1 MSDSKHVKQTNLV
14 LIFFVTTKYQKLFK
28 SPPKIVITYNYHL
41 LFQIIRHTDI
51 LYQMNNLRTLEPFT
65 TSKTLTIDHFVALK
79 NHWKSK
85 EPYDA
90 SEQEQVEYLLFTEEN
105 LFKSLH
111 SMDQF
116 C

>member
-14 LIFFVTTKYQKLFK
+14 LIFFVTAKCQKLFK

-79 NHWKSK
+79 NH
-85 EPYDA
+85 
-90 SEQEQVEYLLFTEEN
+90 
-105 LFKSLH
+105 
-111 SMDQF
+111 
-116 C
+116 